1 MESITRSK
9 PRRWVAF
16 FSQTGSEIVNVS
28 KAIDRWPDLVV
39 TNKQDDKTTHVE
51 LVQRVRQGD
60 TKLVTLPAWPKEI
73 DYLKAADKLGF
84 SILREE
90 WMNEVLITL
99 HGYLRIL
106 PPDFTKSSTIY
117 NGHPGA
123 IHIHPELKGINPQKK
138 AWKENHIRVG
148 CVIHK
153 VTPELDDGP
162 IVEKCLINN
171 NFETFID
178 FLDALHVASSELWIN
193 FLNER
198 LRYN

>member
-1 MESITRSK
+1 MK
-9 PRRWVAF
+9 WVAF
-16 FSQTGSEIVNVS
+16 FSQTGSEIVNIS
-28 KAIDRWPDLVV
+28 KTIDQWPDVIV
-39 TNKQDDKTTHVE
+39 TNKQSRFGINDELLSVVE
-51 LVQRVRQGD
+51 STINRY
-60 TKLVTLPAWPKEI
+60 VTLPEFPKEI
-73 DYLKAADKLGF
+73 DYLKVADILGY
-84 SILREE
+84 SILDEK
-90 WMNEVLITL
+90 WQDEVLITL

-106 PPDFTKSSTIY
+106 PPDFTKSSNIF

-123 IHIHPELKGINPQKK
+123 IHIHPELKGLNPQKK

-153 VTPELDDGP
+153 VIPELDDGP

-178 FLDALHVASSELWIN
+178 FVDALHVASSELWIN

-198 LRYN
+198 LRNN

>member
-1 MESITRSK
+1 MK
-9 PRRWVAF
+9 WVAF
-16 FSQTGSEIVNVS
+16 FSQTGSEIVNIS
-28 KAIDRWPDLVV
+28 KTIGQWPDVIV
-39 TNKQDDKTTHVE
+39 TNKQSRFGINDELLSVVE
-51 LVQRVRQGD
+51 STINRY
-60 TKLVTLPAWPKEI
+60 VTLPEFPKEI
-73 DYLKAADKLGF
+73 DYLKVADILGY
-84 SILREE
+84 SILDEK
-90 WMNEVLITL
+90 WQDEVLITL

-106 PPDFTKSSTIY
+106 PPDFTKSSNIF

-123 IHIHPELKGINPQKK
+123 IHIHPELKGLNPQKK

-153 VTPELDDGP
+153 VIPELDDGP

-178 FLDALHVASSELWIN
+178 FVDALHVASSELWIN

>member
-1 MESITRSK
+1 MK
-9 PRRWVAF
+9 WVAF
-16 FSQTGSEIVNVS
+16 FSQTGSEIVNIS
-28 KAIDRWPDLVV
+28 KAIDRWPDVFV
-39 TNKQDDKTTHVE
+39 TNRQNTRGINKELLSVVE
-51 LVQRVRQGD
+51 SGRTYPTGLNRYII
-60 TKLVTLPAWPKEI
+60 LPPTPKEI
-73 DYLKAADKLGF
+73 DYLKVADILGY
-84 SILREE
+84 SILDEKWRD
-90 WMNEVLITL
+90 EVLVTL

-123 IHIHPELKGINPQKK
+123 IHIHPELKGLNPQKK

-153 VTPELDDGP
+153 VIPELDDGP

-198 LRYN
+198 LRNN

>member
-1 MESITRSK
+1 MK
-9 PRRWVAF
+9 WVAF
-16 FSQTGSEIVNVS
+16 FSQTGSEIVNIS
-28 KAIDRWPDLVV
+28 RAIKRWPDLVV

-51 LVQRVRQGD
+51 LVQRVRQND
-60 TKLVTLPAWPKEI
+60 TEILTLPNWPKEI
-73 DYLKAADKLGF
+73 NYTSAADKLNY
-84 SILREE
+84 SIL
-90 WMNEVLITL
+90 NEDWKKDVFVTL

-106 PPDFTKSSTIY
+106 PPHFTRSSNIF
-117 NGHPGA
+117 NGHPGL
-123 IHIHPELKGINPQKK
+123 ITKHPGLKGLNPQKK

-198 LRYN
+198 LRNN

>member
-1 MESITRSK
+1 MK
-9 PRRWVAF
+9 WVAF
-16 FSQTGSEIVNVS
+16 FSQTGSEIVNIS
-28 KAIDRWPDLVV
+28 KAINRWPDLVV

-51 LVQRVRQGD
+51 LVQRVRQKD
-60 TKLVTLPAWPKEI
+60 TELLTLPSWPKEM
-73 DYLKAADKLGF
+73 DYTRAADELNY
-84 SILREE
+84 SILNDAWRE
-90 WMNEVLITL
+90 NVFVTL

-106 PPDFTKSSTIY
+106 PPDFTRSSNIF

-123 IHIHPELKGINPQKK
+123 IHIHPELKGLDPQKK

-153 VTPELDDGP
+153 VIPELDAGP

-178 FLDALHVASSELWIN
+178 LLDALHVASSELWIN

-198 LRYN
+198 LHSN

>member
-1 MESITRSK
+1 MK
-9 PRRWVAF
+9 WVAF
-16 FSQTGSEIVNVS
+16 YSQTGSEIVNVS

-51 LVQRVRQGD
+51 LVQRIRQGD

>member
-1 MESITRSK
+1 MK
-9 PRRWVAF
+9 WVAF
-16 FSQTGSEIVNVS
+16 YSQTGSEIVNVS

>member
-1 MESITRSK
+1 MK
-9 PRRWVAF
+9 WVAF
-16 FSQTGSEIVNVS
+16 FSQTGSEIVNIS
-28 KAIDRWPDLVV
+28 KAIDKWPDVFV
-39 TNKQDDKTTHVE
+39 TNRQSTEGINKELLSVVE
-51 LVQRVRQGD
+51 STRVYPTGEKRY
-60 TKLVTLPAWPKEI
+60 VTLLEWPKEI
-73 DYLKAADKLGF
+73 DYLNVADVLGY
-84 SILREE
+84 SILDEK
-90 WMNEVLITL
+90 WQDEVLITL

-106 PPDFTKSSTIY
+106 PPDFTKSSNIF

-123 IHIHPELKGINPQKK
+123 IHIHPELKGLNPQKK

-153 VTPELDDGP
+153 VIPELDDGP

-178 FLDALHVASSELWIN
+178 LLDALHVASSKLWIN

-198 LRYN
+198 LRNN

>member
-1 MESITRSK
+1 MK
-9 PRRWVAF
+9 WVAF
-16 FSQTGSEIVNVS
+16 FSQTGSEIVNIS
-28 KAIDRWPDLVV
+28 KTIDQWPDVIV
-39 TNKQDDKTTHVE
+39 TNKQSRFGTNDELLSVVE
-51 LVQRVRQGD
+51 STINRY
-60 TKLVTLPAWPKEI
+60 VTLPEFPKEI
-73 DYLKAADKLGF
+73 DYLKVADILGY
-84 SILREE
+84 SILDEK
-90 WMNEVLITL
+90 WQDEVLITL

-106 PPDFTKSSTIY
+106 PPDFTKSSNIF

-123 IHIHPELKGINPQKK
+123 IHIHPELKGLNPQKK

-153 VTPELDDGP
+153 VIPELDDGP

-178 FLDALHVASSELWIN
+178 FVDALHVASSQLWIN

-198 LRYN
+198 LRNN

>member
-39 TNKQDDKTTHVE
+39 TNKQDDDTTHVE

>member
-1 MESITRSK
+1 MK
-9 PRRWVAF
+9 WVAF
-16 FSQTGSEIVNVS
+16 FSQTGSEIVNIS
-28 KAIDRWPDLVV
+28 KTIGQWPDVIV
-39 TNKQDDKTTHVE
+39 TNKQSRFGINDELISVVE
-51 LVQRVRQGD
+51 STINRY
-60 TKLVTLPAWPKEI
+60 VTLPEFPKEI
-73 DYLKAADKLGF
+73 DYLKVADILGY
-84 SILREE
+84 SILDEK
-90 WMNEVLITL
+90 WQDEVLITL

-106 PPDFTKSSTIY
+106 PPDFTKSSNIF

-123 IHIHPELKGINPQKK
+123 IHIHPELKGLNPQKK

-153 VTPELDDGP
+153 VIPELDDGP

-178 FLDALHVASSELWIN
+178 FVDALHVASSELWIN

>member
-1 MESITRSK
+1 MKWI
-9 PRRWVAF
+9 AF
-16 FSQTGSEIVNVS
+16 FSQTGSEIVNIS
-28 KAIDRWPDLVV
+28 RAINRWPDLVV
-39 TNKQDDKTTHVE
+39 TNKQNNKTTHVE
-51 LVQRVRQGD
+51 LVKRVRLEN
-60 TKLVTLPAWPKEI
+60 TKLVTLPTWPKEI

-84 SILREE
+84 SILRDE
-90 WMNEVLITL
+90 WMNEALITL

-106 PPDFTKSSTIY
+106 PPDFTESSTIY